1 MAGRGKDQ
9 VGLRW
14 QLARSR
20 SPRARP
26 VLLYQMG
33 KVGSTSVHRSLEES
47 ADVIALHVHR
57 LSAAGIAA
65 AERTGNDPSI
75 SRGHIIRRHIV
86 DRGRRAPVVSLVR
99 DPIARN
105 LSAYFHRLDVYWPQW
120 RGWQQIPREAILQ
133 SFLDTYPHQIP
144 LTWFDRELHDVIGI
158 DVYAQPFDAERGFG
172 VVDHQTHPTIV
183 LRTDLPDEQKAAA
196 LSDFLDVPIRQA
208 NRTNVGADKGSGAVY
223 RDFMKGL
230 VLPEDH
236 VNHMLGS
243 RMATHFFAPRELE
256 GLRRKWLGQERAAA

>member
-1 MAGRGKDQ
+1 M
-9 VGLRW
+9 GLRW

-20 SPRARP
+20 SSRARP

-57 LSAAGIAA
+57 LSATGIAA
-65 AERTGNDPSI
+65 AERSGNDPSV

-86 DRGRRAPVVSLVR
+86 ERGRRAPVISLVR

-105 LSAYFHRLDVYWPQW
+105 LSAYFHRLDVYWPRW
-120 RGWQQIPREAILQ
+120 RGWQQIPREAILE

-144 LTWFDRELHDVIGI
+144 LTWFDRELREVIGI
-158 DVYAQPFDAERGFG
+158 DVYAQPFDPDRGW
-172 VVDHQTHPTIV
+172 VAIEHEMHPTIV
-183 LRTDLPDEQKAAA
+183 LRTDLPDERKAAA
-196 LSDFLDVPIRQA
+196 LSDFLDVPIRPTS
-208 NRTNVGADKGSGAVY
+208 RTNVGEDKGYGAVY
-223 RDFMKGL
+223 REFMKDL

-236 VNHMLGS
+236 VNHMLDS
-243 RMATHFFAPRELE
+243 KVARHFFAPGELE
-256 GLRRKWLGQERAAA
+256 ALRQKWLGRGRAAA